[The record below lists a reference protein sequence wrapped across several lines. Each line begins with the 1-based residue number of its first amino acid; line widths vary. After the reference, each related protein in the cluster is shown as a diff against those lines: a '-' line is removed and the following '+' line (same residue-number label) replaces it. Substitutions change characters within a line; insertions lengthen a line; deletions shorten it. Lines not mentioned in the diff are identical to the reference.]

1 MDYPFDPMPLLVPF
15 LIVLFVG
22 LDLLAISL
30 CCGMLYLSGRLIIGL
45 RKRHGRR
52 RLFHGDSPSCR
63 R

>member
-1 MDYPFDPMPLLVPF
+1 MDYPFDPTPLLVPF

-30 CCGMLYLSGRLIIGL
+30 CCGMLYLCARLIIGL
-45 RKRHGRR
+45 RRHLGRR
-52 RLFHGDSPSCR
+52 RLSHGDSPSCR